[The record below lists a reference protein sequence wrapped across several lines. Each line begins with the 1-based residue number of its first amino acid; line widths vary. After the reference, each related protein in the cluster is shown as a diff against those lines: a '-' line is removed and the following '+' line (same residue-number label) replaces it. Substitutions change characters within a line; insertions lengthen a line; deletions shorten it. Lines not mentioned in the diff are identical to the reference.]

1 MTEPQELSAFT
12 PQILASEEIRAHA
25 RKELGKAFQNKW
37 AAFERGE
44 SLDDLYDLVSE
55 AKWSKIC
62 EDAGGFE
69 GAAPDNDTFSIN
81 ISRIGPVFFV
91 SACEFEDIKYFGSAA
106 EADEYAR
113 DFFSSW
119 VEELAERNA
128 EDEEGQTDCYDV
140 DDQKGNLTL
149 VARGDDW
156 PEDWSGWLDPLVEKY
171 AALVEK
177 AYAAGFNLSEMGL
190 RDGVEGMMAFAE
202 ELGVEFER
210 EFWEGECISGYY
222 QHGWIKTSDIPQA
235 EQKGLKILAEL
246 EQKISKPY
254 QK

>member
-1 MTEPQELSAFT
+1 MTEPKELSAFT
-12 PQILASEEIRAHA
+12 PQLLASEEIRAYA
-25 RKELGKAFQNKW
+25 KKEWGEAFQDKW

-44 SLDDLYDLVSE
+44 SLDDLYELVSE
-55 AKWSKIC
+55 AKWSEIC

-81 ISRIGPVFFV
+81 ISRIGSVFFV
-91 SACEFEDIKYFGSAA
+91 SACEFEDIEYFGSAA

-128 EDEEGQTDCYDV
+128 FYEIDDEK
-140 DDQKGNLTL
+140 DDFTL
-149 VARGDDW
+149 VAKGDDW
-156 PEDWSGWLDPLVEKY
+156 PEEWSGWLEPLVEKY

-190 RDGVEGMMAFAE
+190 QDGTSGKKAYAE
-202 ELGVEFER
+202 KIGVQFDQK
-210 EFWEGECISGYY
+210 FWEGECISGQY
-222 QHGWIKTSDIPQA
+222 QSGWIRTSDIPKA
-235 EQKGLKILAEL
+235 EKRGINFLTEL
-246 EQKISKPY
+246 EQKIAR
-254 QK
+254 QRTL